1 MFKKDISFNQQ
12 EKAQIFTLEAKA
24 FFQSYIDALNFVK

>member
-1 MFKKDISFNQQ
+1 MFKKDISFTHN

-24 FFQSYIDALNFVK
+24 FFHSYLDALSFVK